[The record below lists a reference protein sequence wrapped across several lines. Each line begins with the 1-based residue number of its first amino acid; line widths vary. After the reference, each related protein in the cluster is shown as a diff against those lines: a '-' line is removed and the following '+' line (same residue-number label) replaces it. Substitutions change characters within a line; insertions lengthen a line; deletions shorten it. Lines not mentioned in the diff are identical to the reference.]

1 MQNCAIVG
9 INWGDEGKG
18 RMVDLLTQDFDVVVR
33 YQGGGNAGHAVVV
46 YDKKYKF
53 HLIPSGI
60 LYPGKTCFMGAGVV
74 ICPEDFKKELDEII
88 SQGVSFDQIR
98 KSLRISP
105 LAHITMPYHT
115 AIDGWSETDLGEKKI
130 GTTKKGIGPTY
141 TDKYARIGIR
151 IEDLFNDEALNNKL
165 DIILP
170 LKNKTLDKVYG
181 LKTYTKDE
189 VLEKLKEYK
198 FDLKMLI

>member
-1 MQNCAIVG
+1 MPWHI
-9 INWGDEGKG
+9 
-18 RMVDLLTQDFDVVVR
+18 DLD
-33 YQGGGNAGHAVVV
+33 
-46 YDKKYKF
+46 
-53 HLIPSGI
+53 
-60 LYPGKTCFMGAGVV
+60 GAG
-74 ICPEDFKKELDEII
+74 EDN
-88 SQGVSFDQIR
+88 
-98 KSLRISP
+98 
-105 LAHITMPYHT
+105 
-115 AIDGWSETDLGEKKI
+115 LGKNKI

-198 FDLKMLI
+198 ELLHLTFVLIGKMF